1 MSTSLRVI
9 NPAPL
14 AKPSGYSHVV
24 VAPAHEVAFISGQVA
39 YDGNGQL
46 VGAGDLA
53 AQTRQVLQNLSDALQ
68 AVGADFSHV
77 AKLTIFVKGL
87 DEAAVATIREV
98 RSEFLSAT
106 APPTSTMIGVTALV
120 RPELLIEIEAY
131 AVVPAAA

>member
-1 MSTSLRVI
+1 MSTSLRLI

-14 AKPSGYSHVV
+14 ARPSGYSHVA
-24 VAPAHEVAFISGQVA
+24 VAPVHEIAFISGQVA
-39 YDGNGQL
+39 YDGAGHL

-53 AQTRQVLQNLSDALQ
+53 AQTRQVMQNLSDALQ

-77 AKLTIFVKGL
+77 AKLTIFVKDL

-98 RSEFLSAT
+98 RADFLSPT

-120 RPELLIEIEAY
+120 RPELLVEIEAY
-131 AVVPAAA
+131 AVLPAST